1 MKEGD
6 LAPLV
11 GGVVD
16 DYREWLEHAG
26 FVVQRSLPD
35 AAPAVRFDPAAVS
48 QAVINL
54 LDNAAKYSGTSQE
67 IAVRLHAHNGH
78 VAIEIED
85 HGIGIAAAEQAKI
98 FDRFYRSAGGTGKGG
113 YGLGLFMVRHIMA
126 VHGGRVEVD
135 SEPGR
140 GSRFRL
146 IFPTATA

>member
-11 GGVVD
+11 GGVVE

-26 FVVQRSLPD
+26 FVLRQTVPD
-35 AAPAVRFDPAAVS
+35 AAPPVCFDPVAVS
-48 QAVINL
+48 QALVNL
-54 LDNAAKYSGTSQE
+54 LDNAAKYSGASRE
-67 IAVRLHAHNGH
+67 IAVRLDARGDH
-78 VAIEIED
+78 VSVEVEN
-85 HGIGIAAAEQAKI
+85 HGIGIPPAEHGKI

-113 YGLGLFMVRHIMA
+113 YGLGLFMVSHIMT

-135 SEPGR
+135 SEQGR

-146 IFPTATA
+146 IFPTVAT